1 VASFFTDFLA
11 ASCQFRLESEKRI
24 FSYAGSADPPVTD
37 LPRSMTLIEKPG
49 RARLPAS
56 FLCAGCVRESNLH
69 AAESWRRRIGR
80 GGARCNEAADLRGR
94 ELQN

>member
-1 VASFFTDFLA
+1 MASFFTDFLA

-49 RARLPAS
+49 RARLRRH
-56 FLCAGCVRESNLH
+56 FCVPDVCVSRTSMRRNRGGDGSG
-69 AAESWRRRIGR
+69 AAERDAMRPRT
-80 GGARCNEAADLRGR
+80 
-94 ELQN
+94 